1 MVAISQSDNRQGFLE
16 PRLGAA
22 MRSARIGVVGLSGGG
37 SHIVQGLAHYGFQHY
52 VLFDPKPVSEVH
64 RHRLVGI
71 TDEDI
76 RALRPKTE
84 IMTRLIRGLQPSAEI
99 EAHQADWR
107 DQAPAL
113 RSCDVVFGCVD
124 SFAGRDQLEAAAR
137 RYMIPHIDIGMSVK
151 RLASGHHRVGGQVL
165 LSEPGGPCM
174 RCLGFLRAELLEQ
187 EADQYGD
194 AGLQQ
199 QVISANGLLAHA
211 ALDLLTDY
219 FTGWAGTH
227 RVPVFRKLSGN
238 EGELKVAHELSGEV
252 APCTH
257 YSTDKSGAVHLGTL
271 RR

>member
-76 RALRPKTE
+76 RASRPKTE

-99 EAHQADWR
+99 EVHQADWR

-113 RSCDVVFGCVD
+113 RSCDVVFSCVD

-137 RYMIPHIDIGMSVK
+137 RYMIPLIDIGMSVK

-174 RCLGFLRAELLEQ
+174 RCLGFLRDELLDK
-187 EADQYGD
+187 EASRYGD
-194 AGLQQ
+194 AGPQQ
-199 QVISANGLLAHA
+199 QVIAANAQLAYA

-219 FTGWAGTH
+219 FTEWAGEH
-227 RVPVFRKLSGN
+227 RIPIYRKLCGN
-238 EGELKVAHELSGEV
+238 EGEIRSAHELRGSPL
-252 APCTH
+252 PCTH
-257 YSTDKSGAVHLGTL
+257 YPANLRGTPCSA
-271 RR
+271 RC